1 MHAFGYDARYLVDWG
16 WALMLLFAMLF
27 MSIDSE
33 RKIDVPK
40 NEVSTGETDCA
51 ECLGAFTELSRVMI
65 GLVTAGMALGVILNL
80 LQLQAVEGTLLWWD
94 VYSWF
99 LFV

>member
-1 MHAFGYDARYLVDWG
+1 
-16 WALMLLFAMLF
+16 MLF

-40 NEVSTGETDCA
+40 NVVPTGETDCA

-80 LQLQAVEGTLLWWD
+80 LQLQAVEGTSLWWD